1 MSQLLKI
8 VLVVALFTILGC
20 AERDDFIISVNR
32 HRLTNEMVAKR
43 VSMMEAVQSLAGKK
57 VRKAELK
64 RFRKKLTSTYPRVFV
79 SDSILTDYMEA
90 EGLTLPAQHLAK
102 FSKKALLMF
111 KKKKIG
117 KWADAM
123 SKLGDHAGE
132 FAAQVESEARRSFL
146 LQHWA
151 EVTPTNVTPEVIAA
165 ELRKIDDFNIRMTA
179 TNALIFARATNV
191 WNRLCSGED
200 FRQVAATCSDIK
212 EERKD
217 KGEWAKLDWQQM
229 AGDAE
234 LIKYARKLNPGE
246 FSPPIEADNGLMILR
261 VDKKDEKECS
271 MSRIFFQ
278 LYMLCAVPTKD
289 ALEARIKEDY
299 AKRLFREKYEAL
311 KACAEIRHGS
321 QYQPPRPKAAKPKA
335 LE

>member
-1 MSQLLKI
+1 MVQSLKI
-8 VLVVALFTILGC
+8 LLFVGLFSILGC
-20 AERDDFIISVNR
+20 AERDDFIVAVNR
-32 HRLTNEMVAKR
+32 HRLTDEMVAKR
-43 VSMMEAVQSLAGKK
+43 VSMMEAVQSLAGKEVQK
-57 VRKAELK
+57 TELK

-79 SDSILTDYMEA
+79 SNSILTDYMAA
-90 EGLTLPAQHLAK
+90 EGLKLPEQHLAK
-102 FSKKALLMF
+102 FRKKALLMF

-117 KWADAM
+117 KWDDAM
-123 SKLGDHAGE
+123 AKLGEHAGE
-132 FAAQVESEARRSFL
+132 FAAQVENEARRAFL

-151 EVTPTNVTPEVIAA
+151 EATPTNVTPEVIAS
-165 ELRKIDDFNIRMTA
+165 ELKKIDDFNVRMTA
-179 TNALIFARATNV
+179 TNALIFVRATNV
-191 WNRLCSGED
+191 WNRLRSGED
-200 FRQVAATCSDIK
+200 FRQVAARCSDIK

-278 LYMLCAVPTKD
+278 LYMLCAVPTKE

-299 AKRLFREKYEAL
+299 AKRLFNEKYEAL
-311 KACAEIRHGS
+311 KAHAEIRHGS
-321 QYQPPRPKAAKPKA
+321 QYRPPKPKAAK
-335 LE
+335 

>member
-1 MSQLLKI
+1 MVQALKI
-8 VLVVALFTILGC
+8 ILVVVLFGIWGC
-20 AERDDFIISVNR
+20 AERDDFIVSVNQ

-43 VSMMEAVQSLAGKK
+43 VAMMEAARSLAGQKMP
-57 VRKAELK
+57 KAERK
-64 RFRKKLTSTYPRVFV
+64 RFRRKLKSTYLRVFV
-79 SDSILTDYMEA
+79 SDSILVDYMAA
-90 EGLTLPAQHLAK
+90 EGLTFPEKHLAK
-102 FSKKALLMF
+102 FRKKALQMF

-117 KWADAM
+117 KWSDLTT
-123 SKLGDHAGE
+123 KLGEHAGE
-132 FAAQVESEARRSFL
+132 FSAQVESEARRAFL

-151 EVTPTNVTPEVIAA
+151 EATPTNVTPEVIAA
-165 ELRKIDDFNIRMTA
+165 ELKRIDDFNVKMTA

-191 WNRLCSGED
+191 WNRLRSGED
-200 FRQVAATCSDIK
+200 FRLVAAECSDIK
-212 EERKD
+212 AERKD

-261 VDKKDEKECS
+261 VDKKDEKECT

-278 LYMLCAVPTKD
+278 LYMLCAVPTKE

-299 AKRLFREKYEAL
+299 AKRLFQEKYEVL
-311 KACAEIRHGS
+311 KAGAEIRYGS
-321 QYQPPRPKAAKPKA
+321 QYRPPKPKA
-335 LE
+335 PKPKSVK